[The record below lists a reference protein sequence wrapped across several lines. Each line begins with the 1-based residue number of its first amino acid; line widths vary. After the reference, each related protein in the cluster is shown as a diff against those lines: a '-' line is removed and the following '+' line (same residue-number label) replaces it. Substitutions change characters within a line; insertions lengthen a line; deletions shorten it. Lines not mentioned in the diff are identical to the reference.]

1 VPTRHQKGYVFK
13 KKNRWYVR
21 YYEYVIQGDGSIK
34 RKQVARS
41 VAPVCYE
48 YRTKRAVMPLVTQL
62 LAAVNSGRFNPESVL
77 SVDRFVTET
86 YLLHV
91 STQKQPSTSRGYKS
105 IWKHHLAPRCGQTRI
120 RDFRTADGEQMIADI
135 ARQNDLS
142 RNTLK
147 RIKSFMSGVFKHAK
161 RIGALDGINPMQD
174 VSIPKARRSRKT
186 HAYSLE
192 DISQMISI
200 LPEPG
205 ATIVATAA
213 FTGMRKGEIRGLVWE
228 NYHDDAIWVT
238 QSVWEH
244 FVTEPKT
251 ERSDSV
257 IPVIAPLAKILEKHR
272 HAQGNPRAGFV
283 FVSRRDGRDGGPINL
298 NSLLKW
304 QVRPKLEEEGI
315 KWSGWHAFRRGLA
328 TNLHRLGVP
337 DKTIQS
343 ILRQPN
349 LLTTMNAYVK
359 SVPPDAVAAMR
370 ALEAKCTSYA
380 PPSR

>member
-1 VPTRHQKGYVFK
+1 MPTRHQKGYVFK

-21 YYEYVIQGDGSIK
+21 YYEYVIQGNGSIK

-48 YRTKRAVMPLVTQL
+48 YRTKRAVMPLVTEL

-86 YLLHV
+86 YLPHV

-135 ARQNDLS
+135 ARQKDLS

-161 RIGALDGINPMQD
+161 RVGALDGINPMQD

-192 DISQMISI
+192 DISHMISI
-200 LPEPG
+200 LPEPA

-238 QSVWEH
+238 QSVWER

-272 HAQGNPRAGFV
+272 HAQGNPQAGFV

-343 ILRQPN
+343 ILRHSD

-380 PPSR
+380 PQSR

>member
-1 VPTRHQKGYVFK
+1 VPTRHQKGHVYK

-21 YYEYVIQGDGSIK
+21 YYEYVIQRDGSIK
-34 RKQVARS
+34 REQLARS
-41 VAPVCYE
+41 VASVCYE
-48 YRTKRAVMPLVTQL
+48 YRTKRAVMPLVTEL

-86 YLLHV
+86 YLPHV
-91 STQKQPSTSRGYKS
+91 STQKQPSTSRGYNS

-161 RIGALDGINPMQD
+161 RVGALDGINPMQD

-192 DISQMISI
+192 DISHMISI

-238 QSVWEH
+238 QSVWER

-257 IPVIAPLAKILEKHR
+257 IPVIAPLGKILENHR
-272 HAQGNPRAGFV
+272 HAQGNPQAGFV

-343 ILRQPN
+343 ILRHSN

-380 PPSR
+380 PQSR